1 MAITKLLRLKESAKG
16 NKAAH
21 LKHNLFY
28 ICDPDKCG
36 GGVWIGGN
44 AGTRPEIIYET
55 MIENKKYWGKEDGSQ
70 GFHYVISFPP
80 ELHVSE
86 ELAYQIAQDFA
97 AELLGDRFYYAFAVH
112 NDQHHMHVH
121 ITFDSVS
128 KEDGYKFHSPKGDWE
143 RRIQPITDKICQK
156 YHLPILEFTDEK
168 KGKSYGQWKDDKE
181 QETKRN
187 PGDVSWYDLIRDDID
202 QAIMMSDTF
211 TEVLSYLKDHGY
223 EVRLGKYLSL
233 KPYGRE
239 RAVRSSRLGRGYTI
253 DEIKER
259 ILFKDKDA
267 DPKRFIRYGLPDEII
282 AVFKIRREKDP
293 NWKMTP
299 FQRRYY
305 QRWHNSFLRNK
316 PGRDRPW
323 KTNADV
329 VRIRRLSN
337 AVKFMVDS
345 DIRDFEALEEKWKD
359 LQTRREAIDEGYKHL
374 RSKRY
379 KGTLRDLSRYEKL
392 AGKSKADLSPDEE
405 KELSVLLERISQNG
419 GLENARALFDETTKQ
434 MEMLREEKKSLSRE
448 EKLLNDLY
456 TFYFDMPIPEKEKAE
471 KEKSWEMER
480 TRITAYKTLI
490 IRKDPDGYLIKIPGR
505 DEMVKLGSDD
515 TFLYKSGEILSA
527 FLYDD
532 EEYEIYDLAGKE
544 IRKAAGSEMK
554 SFFTKQKDRMR
565 QKVR

>member
-1 MAITKLLRLKESAKG
+1 MSFL
-16 NKAAH
+16 
-21 LKHNLFY
+21 
-28 ICDPDKCG
+28 
-36 GGVWIGGN
+36 
-44 AGTRPEIIYET
+44 
-55 MIENKKYWGKEDGSQ
+55 
-70 GFHYVISFPP
+70 FPP
-80 ELHVSE
+80 ELYVSE

-156 YHLPILEFTDEK
+156 YHLPALEFTDEK

-181 QETKRN
+181 KETKRN

-211 TEVLSYLKDHGY
+211 DEVLSYLKDHGY

-282 AVFKIRREKDP
+282 AVFKIRRERDP
-293 NWKMTP
+293 DWKMTP
-299 FQRRYY
+299 FQRRFYR
-305 QRWHNSFLRNK
+305 RWHNSFLRNK

-329 VRIRRLSN
+329 VRIRRLSHRRRGISTHGQN
-337 AVKFMVDS
+337 
-345 DIRDFEALEEKWKD
+345 DI
-359 LQTRREAIDEGYKHL
+359 
-374 RSKRY
+374 
-379 KGTLRDLSRYEKL
+379 KGRL
-392 AGKSKADLSPDEE
+392 
-405 KELSVLLERISQNG
+405 
-419 GLENARALFDETTKQ
+419 
-434 MEMLREEKKSLSRE
+434 
-448 EKLLNDLY
+448 
-456 TFYFDMPIPEKEKAE
+456 
-471 KEKSWEMER
+471 
-480 TRITAYKTLI
+480 
-490 IRKDPDGYLIKIPGR
+490 KIFP
-505 DEMVKLGSDD
+505 L
-515 TFLYKSGEILSA
+515 
-527 FLYDD
+527 
-532 EEYEIYDLAGKE
+532 
-544 IRKAAGSEMK
+544 
-554 SFFTKQKDRMR
+554 
-565 QKVR
+565 